1 MQFLQAG
8 SRHMGV
14 YLGGREVT
22 VAQEHLYHPQVG
34 AMIKQM
40 CGKRVSQSV
49 W

>member
-34 AMIKQM
+34 TMIKQM
-40 CGKRVSQSV
+40 RGKRMAQGMR
-49 W
+49 